1 MNVREGLIKKIE
13 KKVGNFQL
21 SVFDPPPPMKVGKKN
36 FFDFLSAIDLL
47 TYLEYIW
54 IFPLEKLK
62 KLRIFPPI
70 HQFPTWRG
78 GTTVHS
84 HEAGGERGGGVLKL
98 EKNFF
103 AFLDVL
109 DHLEAKKNEK
119 KKVGK

>member
-1 MNVREGLIKKIE
+1 MSKKKS
-13 KKVGNFQL
+13 KKKLEISNFRYL
-21 SVFDPPPPMKVGKKN
+21 TPPPLKVGKKH

>member
-1 MNVREGLIKKIE
+1 ME
-13 KKVGNFQL
+13 KKH
-21 SVFDPPPPMKVGKKN
+21 

-84 HEAGGERGGGVLKL
+84 HGAGGERGGGVLKL

-119 KKVGK
+119 EKSWKMTLLRPPPLQVGNFQLFFRFF

>member
-1 MNVREGLIKKIE
+1 MQRNFFISEGGGGEWGEYRKLE
-13 KKVGNFQL
+13 MSNF
-21 SVFDPPPPMKVGKKN
+21 

-84 HEAGGERGGGVLKL
+84 HGAGGERGGGVLKL

-109 DHLEAKKNEK
+109 DHLEAKKSMEN
-119 KKVGK
+119 